1 MDTTNPHTTLALH
14 IQRHKYTNGAHTGE
28 APADTSRRAKTHFRV
43 LYNNYNNYNDT
54 YAVRFHATDI
64 LTAYTDGRI
73 RLHTN
78 GWHDSPTTRDAM
90 RDAIYIATKQRA
102 YLHSVRHNGLSQTAL
117 LIDTPT
123 GTRSYRYYDGMEFL
137 NGQLITT
144 EAPFERY
151 VADKEA
157 RAGVRAEA
165 QPLRDVMPL
174 LLASLPEGRRDTLPG
189 YWDATSARRLRDM
202 LQDPDKWQG
211 IVARHAKDTPRR
223 TWASIWDTLTVGM
236 NKVVPV

>member
-14 IQRHKYTNGAHTGE
+14 IQRHKYTKGAHAGE

-43 LYNNYNNYNDT
+43 LHYPYNDT

-90 RDAIYIATKQRA
+90 RDAIFIATKQRA
-102 YLHSVRHNGLSQTAL
+102 YLHSVRHNGLTQTAL
-117 LIDTPT
+117 RIDTRT
-123 GTRSYRYYDGMEFL
+123 LRYYDGMEFKG
-137 NGQLITT
+137 GQLITT

-157 RAGVRAEA
+157 RAVVRAEA

-174 LLASLPEGRRDTLPG
+174 LLASLPEGRRGTLPG
-189 YWDATSARRLRDM
+189 YWDATSARRLRDI

-211 IVARHAKDTPRR
+211 IVARHAKGTPQR
-223 TWASIWDTLTVGM
+223 TWASIWGTLTTGM

>member
-1 MDTTNPHTTLALH
+1 MDTTTTPHTALALH
-14 IQRHKYTNGAHTGE
+14 IQRHKYTKGAHTGE

-43 LYNNYNNYNDT
+43 LHYPYNDT
-54 YAVRFHATDI
+54 YAVRFHSTDI
-64 LTAYTDGRI
+64 LTAYPDGRI

-102 YLHSVRHNGLSQTAL
+102 YLHSVRHNGLTQTAL
-117 LIDTPT
+117 RIDTRT
-123 GTRSYRYYDGMEFL
+123 LRYYDGMEFKD
-137 NGQLITT
+137 GQLITT

-157 RAGVRAEA
+157 RAVGRAEA

-211 IVARHAKDTPRR
+211 IVARHAKGTPQQ
-223 TWASIWDTLTVGM
+223 TWSSIGATLTVGM

>member
-14 IQRHKYTNGAHTGE
+14 IQRHKYTKGAHTGE

-43 LYNNYNNYNDT
+43 LHYPYNDT

-90 RDAIYIATKQRA
+90 RDAIFIATKQRA

-117 LIDTPT
+117 SI
-123 GTRSYRYYDGMEFL
+123 GTRTLRYYDGMEFL
-137 NGQLITT
+137 NGQLVTT

-157 RAGVRAEA
+157 RAVVRAEA

-174 LLASLPEGRRDTLPG
+174 LLASLPEGNRTALPG
-189 YWDATSARRLRDM
+189 YWDAASARRLRDM

-211 IVARHAKDTPRR
+211 IVARHAKGTPQR
-223 TWASIWDTLTVGM
+223 TWSSIWATLTVGM
-236 NKVVPV
+236 NKVVAA

>member
-14 IQRHKYTNGAHTGE
+14 IQRHKYTKGAHTGE

-43 LYNNYNNYNDT
+43 IHHPYNDT

-64 LTAYTDGRI
+64 LTAYPDGRI

-102 YLHSVRHNGLSQTAL
+102 YLHSARHNGLTQTAL
-117 LIDTPT
+117 RIGARTL
-123 GTRSYRYYDGMEFL
+123 RYYDGMEFL

-157 RAGVRAEA
+157 RAVVRAEA

-174 LLASLPEGRRDTLPG
+174 LLASLPEGNHTTLPG
-189 YWDATSARRLRDM
+189 YRDATSARPLRDM

-211 IVARHAKDTPRR
+211 IVARHAEDTPWR
-223 TWASIWDTLTVGM
+223 TWASIWATLTVGM

>member
-14 IQRHKYTNGAHTGE
+14 IQRHKYTKGAHTGE

-43 LYNNYNNYNDT
+43 LHYPYNDT

-90 RDAIYIATKQRA
+90 RDAIFIATKQRA

-117 LIDTPT
+117 SI
-123 GTRSYRYYDGMEFL
+123 GTRTLRYYDGMEFL
-137 NGQLITT
+137 TGQLITT

-157 RAGVRAEA
+157 RAVVRAEA

-189 YWDATSARRLRDM
+189 YWEATTARNLHRA

-211 IVARHAKDTPRR
+211 IVARHAKDTPQQ
-223 TWASIWDTLTVGM
+223 TWSSIWATLTVGM
-236 NKVVPV
+236 NKVVSV

>member
-1 MDTTNPHTTLALH
+1 MDATNNPHTTLALH
-14 IQRHKYTNGAHTGE
+14 IQRHKYTKGAHTGE

-43 LYNNYNNYNDT
+43 LHYPYNDT
-54 YAVRFHATDI
+54 YAVRFHNTDI

-78 GWHDSPTTRDAM
+78 GWHDSPTTREAM
-90 RDAIYIATKQRA
+90 RDAIFIATKQRA

-117 LIDTPT
+117 RINTTT

-151 VADKEA
+151 VADKDA
-157 RAGVRAEA
+157 RAVVRAEA

-174 LLASLPEGRRDTLPG
+174 LLASLPPNPSTHHTLPG
-189 YWDATSARRLRDM
+189 YWDATSARRLRDT

-211 IVARHAKDTPRR
+211 IVARHAKPTPQQ
-223 TWASIWDTLTVGM
+223 TWSSIWATLTTGM

>member
-1 MDTTNPHTTLALH
+1 MDATNNPHTTLALH
-14 IQRHKYTNGAHTGE
+14 IQRHKYTKGAHIGE

-43 LYNNYNNYNDT
+43 IHHPYDDA

-64 LTAYTDGRI
+64 LTAYPDGRI

-78 GWHDSPTTRDAM
+78 GWHTTPTTREAM
-90 RDAIYIATKQRA
+90 RDAISIATKQRA
-102 YLHSVRHNGLSQTAL
+102 YLHSVRHNGLSQTA
-117 LIDTPT
+117 IYINTTT
-123 GTRSYRYYDGMEFL
+123 GTRTLRYYDGMEFKD
-137 NGQLITT
+137 GQLITS

-157 RAGVRAEA
+157 RAVVRAEA

-174 LLASLPEGRRDTLPG
+174 LLASLPETQRTTLPG
-189 YWDATSARRLRDM
+189 YWDATSARPLRDM

-211 IVARHAKDTPRR
+211 IVAQHAKDTPRR
-223 TWASIWDTLTVGM
+223 TWASIWATLTVGM
-236 NKVVPV
+236 NKVVAA